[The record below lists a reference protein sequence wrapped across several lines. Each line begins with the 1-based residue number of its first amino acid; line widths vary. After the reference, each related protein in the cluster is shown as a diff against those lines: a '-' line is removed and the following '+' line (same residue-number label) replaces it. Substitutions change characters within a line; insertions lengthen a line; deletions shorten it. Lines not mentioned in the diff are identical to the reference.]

1 LQQLGRGL
9 RLAPG
14 KEKVIVLDFVT
25 DIRRF
30 AAGLQLNRDFSQ
42 KTSKSKTVNLGVP
55 VRFMRNTEVD
65 EAGHRFLQEWIKDM
79 DAVEAAGDDASVLSF
94 PTILDN

>member
-1 LQQLGRGL
+1 
-9 RLAPG
+9 
-14 KEKVIVLDFVT
+14 
-25 DIRRF
+25 
-30 AAGLQLNRDFSQ
+30 
-42 KTSKSKTVNLGVP
+42 
-55 VRFMRNTEVD
+55 MRNTEVD